1 MQRSDSVHLEC
12 ETITAQ
18 VAKTRLKSLNV
29 PMSLTEDAEAKGQ
42 KGKRR
47 MPIQQTRQM
56 KQCTPIK
63 SRVTYRQFEFP

>member
-1 MQRSDSVHLEC
+1 MQRLDSVHLEC

-18 VAKTRLKSLNV
+18 VAKTRRKSLNV
-29 PMSLTEDAEAKGQ
+29 PMSLTEDAGQ

-56 KQCTPIK
+56 KQWTPIK
-63 SRVTYRQFEFP
+63 SRVTYRQFEIP